1 MDPKNLEN
9 LVVHPLADHSGIT
22 VLIVDDDEGA
32 RDSLTQYLCS
42 SGWNTLTAES
52 GDKAIEMVK
61 SGQGDIIISDVRM
74 PGMNGIDLT
83 RRIKTIDPHIEV
95 LIATGHST
103 EDLAIEALKAG
114 AFDYFRKPLDVV
126 EVSTS
131 LERTKKYW
139 EMKLE
144 NSRLKAVIERI
155 ANINDNH
162 AFISE
167 SASAKTML
175 QKIEKVADS
184 PGTTVLLTGE
194 SGVGKEVAARLI
206 HKLSKPPSSPFI
218 AINCGGI
225 AETLLEA
232 ELFGKEKGAYTGADK
247 TTPGIFEM
255 ANDGTVLLDEI
266 SEMSFQAQSRFLRVL
281 EERRVRRVGG
291 SKEIDVGNTRI
302 IASTNKNLQ
311 ERVEKNEFREDLYFR
326 IMVAPIHIPP
336 LHERREDILPLAY
349 HFLTSFTKRTGKKL
363 SFDKTTEKVLLA
375 YNFPGNVRELRNI
388 VERAAVFT
396 SHCVIQPKDLGIQL
410 SLIDF
415 DHLPE
420 LKTTDLKIELHGL
433 NLAEIEAETIRKAL
447 SEYSTNHSAAARELG
462 ITPQA
467 LYRKMEKYGI
477 KRLNSPEDFLQE

>member
-1 MDPKNLEN
+1 MEPNHQQNLKDPQLLDNLA
-9 LVVHPLADHSGIT
+9 LTI
-22 VLIVDDDEGA
+22 LIVDDDEGA
-32 RDSLTQYLCS
+32 RDSLTKYLRS
-42 SGWNTLTAES
+42 SGWKTLAAES
-52 GDKAIEMVK
+52 GEKAVELVK
-61 SGQGDIIISDVRM
+61 SGKGDIIISDVRM

-83 RRIKTIDPHIEV
+83 HRIKTIDPNIEV
-95 LIATGHST
+95 LIATGHSS

-114 AFDYFRKPLDVV
+114 AFDYFRKPLNVV

-131 LERTKKYW
+131 LERTKRYR

-155 ANINDNH
+155 SNMNDEH
-162 AFISE
+162 TFIGE
-167 SASAKTML
+167 SAASKTML
-175 QKIEKVADS
+175 RKIQKVADS
-184 PGTTVLLTGE
+184 PITTVLLTGG

-206 HKLSKPPSSPFI
+206 HKLSRPSSSPFI

-281 EERRVRRVGG
+281 EERKVRRLGG
-291 SKEIDVGNTRI
+291 TKEISIGNTRI
-302 IASTNKNLQ
+302 IAATNKNLQ
-311 ERVEKNEFREDLYFR
+311 EYVEENKFREDLYFR

-336 LHERREDILPLAY
+336 LHERPEDILPLAY
-349 HFLTSFTKRTGKKL
+349 HFLHTFTNNSGKNL
-363 SFDKTTEKVLLA
+363 SFDKITERVLLA
-375 YNFPGNVRELRNI
+375 YKFPGNARELRNI

-396 SHCVIQPKDLGIQL
+396 SASTIQPKDLGIDL
-410 SLIDF
+410 SVIDF
-415 DHLPE
+415 EHLPE
-420 LKTTDLKIELHGL
+420 LKAPDVEFEASSL
-433 NLAEIEAETIRKAL
+433 NLAEIETEAIRKAI
-447 SEYSTNHSAAARELG
+447 SEYPTNHSAAARELG

-467 LYRKMEKYGI
+467 LYRKMDKYGI
-477 KRLNSPEDFLQE
+477 RRPGLS